1 MGREQN
7 LKTIEEALKSNYLP
21 VWNNLLGIEPSPLLS
36 KIKKKPLVANEIVA
50 SAPIGLSGGFGYG
63 EEGLATPE
71 AGNVMFKRFR
81 TYAKDMYSNVE
92 LSIKAV
98 QLTGK
103 NGSMANALDTEVKG
117 AYETAKWN
125 VGRSLFGN
133 GTGVLTK
140 VVKQTTP
147 TKNVEVT
154 DIKYVKEGLI
164 VDFYPTAATTPND
177 AVAKNYEL

>member
-1 MGREQN
+1 
-7 LKTIEEALKSNYLP
+7 
-21 VWNNLLGIEPSPLLS
+21 
-36 KIKKKPLVANEIVA
+36 
-50 SAPIGLSGGFGYG
+50 
-63 EEGLATPE
+63 
-71 AGNVMFKRFR
+71 
-81 TYAKDMYSNVE
+81 MYSNVE

-103 NGSMANALDTEVKG
+103 NGSMANALDTEVKA

-133 GTGVLTK
+133 GTGALTK

-147 TKNVEVT
+147 TTKVEVT

-177 AVAKNYEL
+177 VVAKQLRIMAIDRTKNSNGNYEITLDKAPTTALVDGFMTVQNSFNREITGLGAIFDDEVPTIYGVSKADNPFVKPIVIDAMIMLRTTLSERL

>member
-21 VWNNLLGIEPSPLLS
+21 VWNNLLGIEPTPLLS

-81 TYAKDMYSNVE
+81 TYAKDMYTNVE

-103 NGSMANALDTEVKG
+103 DGAMANALDTEVKA

-133 GTGVLTK
+133 GTGALTK

-147 TKNVEVT
+147 TTKVEVT

-164 VDFYPTAATTPND
+164 VAF
-177 AVAKNYEL
+177 

>member
-71 AGNVMFKRFR
+71 AGNVMF
-81 TYAKDMYSNVE
+81 
-92 LSIKAV
+92 LS
-98 QLTGK
+98 
-103 NGSMANALDTEVKG
+103 
-117 AYETAKWN
+117 
-125 VGRSLFGN
+125 
-133 GTGVLTK
+133 
-140 VVKQTTP
+140 
-147 TKNVEVT
+147 
-154 DIKYVKEGLI
+154 LI
-164 VDFYPTAATTPND
+164 HI
-177 AVAKNYEL
+177 